1 MRILE
6 DDLSSPAI
14 TKLLREHLDD
24 MHATTPLESVHAL
37 DLESL
42 REPDITFWSVWDD
55 QSLLGCGALKELDSE
70 SAEIK
75 SMRTVEAHRGRRVAS
90 RLLEHLLDVA
100 SRRGYACLYLETGAM
115 AEFEAARNLYAKYG
129 FVERGPFGSYVEDPH
144 SVFMERR
151 LGSEF

>member
-6 DDLSSPAI
+6 DDLTSPAI
-14 TKLLREHLDD
+14 TNLLREHLDD
-24 MHATTPLESVHAL
+24 MHAITPPESVHAL

-42 REPDITFWSVWDD
+42 KGPDITFWSAWNDD
-55 QSLLGCGALKELDSE
+55 ALIGCGALKELDPE

-75 SMRTVEAHRGRRVAS
+75 SMRTVVTHRGKQVAS
-90 RLLEHLLDVA
+90 RILEHLMDVA
-100 SRRGYACLYLETGAM
+100 ARRGYTCLYLETGSMEAF
-115 AEFEAARNLYAKYG
+115 AAARNLYAKYG
-129 FVERGPFGSYVEDPH
+129 FIVRGPFGAYEDDPN